1 MDTTNIVYYMGAS
14 FIILALLR
22 FMVQI
27 EPIFILCYSFAG
39 LIFLFHEIWY
49 IFHEMFNGMTGKNIK
64 RSFMHRKSS
73 KFFKNKRSGEIFI
86 YGSMLAILFLPHVP
100 YMKNM
105 KAETITTLCDFMSL
119 FALGLTL
126 VAIGFKQMKPAD
138 EEQVKRHLIEL
149 PDSREA
155 LDQDETKS
163 G

>member
-14 FIILALLR
+14 FIILAILR

-27 EPIFILCYSFAG
+27 EPIFILCYSLAG
-39 LIFLFHEIWY
+39 LIFLFHEK
-49 IFHEMFNGMTGKNIK
+49 FNGMTGKNVK

-86 YGSMLAILFLPHVP
+86 YASMLAILFLSHVP
-100 YMKNM
+100 QMRNLKT
-105 KAETITTLCDFMSL
+105 ETITTLSDFMSL

-138 EEQVKRHLIEL
+138 EEQVRRHLIEL
-149 PDSREA
+149 PDDREA
-155 LDQDETKS
+155 LKQDETKS